1 MLGIDRLANKLFASQ
16 EGFLQLSL
24 LVFHNTHF
32 GDKFYTA
39 TDRKHLFNPQ
49 WARTD
54 WDTRVP
60 VSHAVVA
67 LHRKW

>member
-49 WARTD
+49 
-54 WDTRVP
+54 
-60 VSHAVVA
+60 
-67 LHRKW
+67 